1 MPFYLAWLCKK
12 GQCTKILFWL
22 LTHLSNIFVPYIK
35 NLETY
40 FAMSICFEFWHLC
53 LEEIQKICKITR
65 QNLKSYTFLDVFPVQ
80 CIQDQSLKIYQM
92 TKAYTEVCW
101 QFGISQW
108 CEWNITLYFCIENNQ
123 TYKMT
128 KIVLLRIFALLRNS
142 TTVTKLT

>member
-1 MPFYLAWLCKK
+1 MYQKMRPHLFFWTQCQRKTTQWGGGSEPNFRPFP
-12 GQCTKILFWL
+12 
-22 LTHLSNIFVPYIK
+22 PY
-35 NLETY
+35 NS
-40 FAMSICFEFWHLC
+40 FCHCSIQVSIRI

-128 KIVLLRIFALLRNS
+128 KIVLLRIFASLRNS